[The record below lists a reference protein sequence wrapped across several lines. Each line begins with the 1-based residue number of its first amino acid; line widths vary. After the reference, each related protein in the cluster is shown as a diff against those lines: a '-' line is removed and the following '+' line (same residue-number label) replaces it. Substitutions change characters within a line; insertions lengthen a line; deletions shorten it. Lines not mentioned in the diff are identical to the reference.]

1 MLSIYIR
8 GDNISNEDPHTF
20 PKGWYIYAKLKPNL
34 HLSMVTSDKT
44 ILLYAITQ
52 GIKFD
57 VGHIIEKEIIESTQ
71 GHCTR
76 ALIHPSIITQLC
88 RVAEVL
94 MLESEEKSHHRL
106 PLSLPKSKD
115 GASDNMEDEDEED
128 PTVGQQSEEDSH
140 EEDPEADLPDV
151 LQSAFARLSTC

>member
-1 MLSIYIR
+1 
-8 GDNISNEDPHTF
+8 
-20 PKGWYIYAKLKPNL
+20 
-34 HLSMVTSDKT
+34 MVTSDKT

-57 VGHIIEKEIIESTQ
+57 VDHVIEKEIIESTQ
-71 GHCTR
+71 GHCTG

-94 MLESEEKSHHRL
+94 MLKSEEKSHHRL

-115 GASDNMEDEDEED
+115 GAPDNMEDEDEED
-128 PTVGQQSEEDSH
+128 ATVGQQSEEDS
-140 EEDPEADLPDV
+140 
-151 LQSAFARLSTC
+151 